1 MDKFEAFLK
10 NETKNKWRTRALTDK
25 SFKPIYQKKHK
36 RPLGD
41 QQVNTELATFG
52 DAVLKLALCEI
63 LLDRTQQ
70 LSVTKSLYERDTTLV
85 RIGEHY
91 GILDYL
97 NFDRNDP
104 NIPQNY
110 DVRPEDDDDH
120 KFIAT
125 AVEAVL
131 GAIYKSNG
139 DMGEIVLIVR
149 GWVKLTNDILKGNK
163 EKKND

>member
-10 NETKNKWRTRALTDK
+10 NDRENKWRTRALTDK

-36 RPLGD
+36 RQLAD
-41 QQVNTELATFG
+41 RQVNTELATYG

-97 NFDRNDP
+97 NFDRSDP

-110 DVRPEDDDDH
+110 GVRPEDDDDH

-125 AVEAVL
+125 AVEALL
-131 GAIYKSNG
+131 GAIYKTHG
-139 DMGEIVLIVR
+139 DMREIVSIVR
-149 GWVKLTNDILKGNK
+149 GFMAIA
-163 EKKND
+163 EKARAAV

>member
-10 NETKNKWRTRALTDK
+10 KKAENKWRTRALTDK
-25 SFKPIYQKKHK
+25 SYKPIYQKKYK
-36 RPLGD
+36 KPLTD
-41 QQVNTELATFG
+41 KQVNTELATYG

-63 LLDRTQQ
+63 LLDRAQQ

-85 RIGEHY
+85 GIGAHY

-97 NFDRNDP
+97 NFDRSDP

-110 DVRPEDDDDH
+110 DVRPDDDDDH

-125 AVEAVL
+125 AVEALL
-131 GAIYKSNG
+131 GAIYKTDG
-139 DMGEIVLIVR
+139 DMREIVSIVR
-149 GWVKLTNDILKGNK
+149 GWMKLVDDGLKK
-163 EKKND
+163 EA